1 MTCETIMPATS
12 ISVLKKLLV
21 LLEGIKEI
29 ENMGIIEMMKFD
41 SEVSLSRGAWW
52 GWTLGLIVVQI
63 VVGIIL
69 AIASIFSDGMVDIV
83 SMIFTLMVVWIGIS
97 VSVGRLRDRGYTEI
111 MEFALRLILFPWG
124 LVECGFLAGQ
134 E

>member
-1 MTCETIMPATS
+1 MPATS
-12 ISVLKKLLV
+12 ICIIVDVLYLPQGV
-21 LLEGIKEI
+21 TEI
-29 ENMGIIEMMKFD
+29 ENMGIVEMMKFD

-52 GWTLGLIVVQI
+52 GWTLGLLVVQI
-63 VVGIIL
+63 VVGIVL
-69 AIASIFSDGMVDIV
+69 AIASFFSDGIVDIV

-111 MEFALRLILFPWG
+111 MEFALRMILFPWG
-124 LVECGFLAGQ
+124 LVECAFLAGQ

>member
-1 MTCETIMPATS
+1 MPATS

-124 LVECGFLAGQ
+124 FVECGFLAG
-134 E
+134 EE

>member
-1 MTCETIMPATS
+1 MPATS
-12 ISVLKKLLV
+12 IWVLRKLLI
-21 LLEGIKEI
+21 LLEGVKEI

-83 SMIFTLMVVWIGIS
+83 SMIFTLMVVWIVIS

-124 LVECGFLAGQ
+124 FVECGFLAGQ

>member
-1 MTCETIMPATS
+1 MPATS

-52 GWTLGLIVVQI
+52 GWTLGLIVVQV

>member
-1 MTCETIMPATS
+1 MPATS
-12 ISVLKKLLV
+12 ICVLRKLLI
-21 LLEGIKEI
+21 LLEGVKEI

-52 GWTLGLIVVQI
+52 GWTLGLIVVQV

-124 LVECGFLAGQ
+124 FVECGFLAG
-134 E
+134 EE

>member
-1 MTCETIMPATS
+1 MF
-12 ISVLKKLLV
+12 LLP
-21 LLEGIKEI
+21 EGVMEI
-29 ENMGIIEMMKFD
+29 GNMGIVEMMKFD

-52 GWTLGLIVVQI
+52 GWTLGLLVVQI

-69 AIASIFSDGMVDIV
+69 AIASIFSDGIVDIV
-83 SMIFTLMVVWIGIS
+83 SMIFTLMIVWIGIS

-111 MEFALRLILFPWG
+111 MEFALRMIVFPWG
-124 LVECGFLAGQ
+124 LVECAFLAGQ

>member
-1 MTCETIMPATS
+1 MPATS
-12 ISVLKKLLV
+12 IWVLRKLLI
-21 LLEGIKEI
+21 LLEGVKEI

-124 LVECGFLAGQ
+124 FVECGFLAG
-134 E
+134 EE

>member
-1 MTCETIMPATS
+1 MPATS

-111 MEFALRLILFPWG
+111 MEFVLRLILFPWG

>member
-1 MTCETIMPATS
+1 MPATS
-12 ISVLKKLLV
+12 ISVLRKLLI
-21 LLEGIKEI
+21 LLEGVKEI

-52 GWTLGLIVVQI
+52 GWTLGLIVVQV

>member
-1 MTCETIMPATS
+1 MPATS
-12 ISVLKKLLV
+12 ISVLRKLLI
-21 LLEGIKEI
+21 LLEGVKEI

-52 GWTLGLIVVQI
+52 GWTLGLIVVQV

-124 LVECGFLAGQ
+124 FVECGFLAG
-134 E
+134 EE

>member
-1 MTCETIMPATS
+1 MPATS
-12 ISVLKKLLV
+12 ILYEHKNIILP
-21 LLEGIKEI
+21 EGVMEI
-29 ENMGIIEMMKFD
+29 ENMGIVEMMKFD

-52 GWTLGLIVVQI
+52 GWTLGLIIVQI

-69 AIASIFSDGMVDIV
+69 TIASFFSDGIVDIV

-124 LVECGFLAGQ
+124 LVECAFLAG
-134 E
+134 EE

>member
-1 MTCETIMPATS
+1 MPATS
-12 ISVLKKLLV
+12 IWVLRKLLI
-21 LLEGIKEI
+21 LLEGVKEI

-52 GWTLGLIVVQI
+52 GWTLGLIVVQV

-124 LVECGFLAGQ
+124 FVECGFLAG
-134 E
+134 EE

>member
-1 MTCETIMPATS
+1 MPATS
-12 ISVLKKLLV
+12 IWVLRKLLI
-21 LLEGIKEI
+21 LLEGVKEI

-52 GWTLGLIVVQI
+52 GWTLGLIVVQV

>member
-1 MTCETIMPATS
+1 MPATS

-83 SMIFTLMVVWIGIS
+83 SMIFTLMVVWLVIS

>member
-1 MTCETIMPATS
+1 MPATS
-12 ISVLKKLLV
+12 IWVLRKLLI
-21 LLEGIKEI
+21 LLEGVKEI

-83 SMIFTLMVVWIGIS
+83 SMIFTLMVVWIVIS

>member
-1 MTCETIMPATS
+1 MPATS
-12 ISVLKKLLV
+12 IWVLRKLLI
-21 LLEGIKEI
+21 LLEGVKEI

-124 LVECGFLAGQ
+124 LVECAFLAS
-134 E
+134 EE

>member
-1 MTCETIMPATS
+1 MPATS
-12 ISVLKKLLV
+12 ISMNIEILF
-21 LLEGIKEI
+21 LLESVMEI
-29 ENMGIIEMMKFD
+29 ENMGIVEMMKFD
-41 SEVSLSRGAWW
+41 SEISLSRGAWW
-52 GWTLGLIVVQI
+52 GWTLGLIIVQI

-69 AIASIFSDGMVDIV
+69 AIASFFSDGIVDIV

-111 MEFALRLILFPWG
+111 VEFALRLILFPWG
-124 LVECGFLAGQ
+124 LVECAFLAGQ

>member
-1 MTCETIMPATS
+1 MPATS

-52 GWTLGLIVVQI
+52 GWTLGLIVVQV

-124 LVECGFLAGQ
+124 FVECGFLAG
-134 E
+134 EE

>member
-1 MTCETIMPATS
+1 MPATS
-12 ISVLKKLLV
+12 IWLLKKLLV

-29 ENMGIIEMMKFD
+29 ENMGIIGMMKFD

-69 AIASIFSDGMVDIV
+69 AIASFFSEGMVDIV

>member
-1 MTCETIMPATS
+1 M
-12 ISVLKKLLV
+12 LRKLLI
-21 LLEGIKEI
+21 LLEGVKEI

-52 GWTLGLIVVQI
+52 GWTLGLIVVQV

-124 LVECGFLAGQ
+124 FVECGFLAG
-134 E
+134 EE

>member
-1 MTCETIMPATS
+1 MPATS
-12 ISVLKKLLV
+12 ILYEHKNIILP
-21 LLEGIKEI
+21 EGVMEI
-29 ENMGIIEMMKFD
+29 ENMGIVEMMKFD

-52 GWTLGLIVVQI
+52 GWTLGLIIVQI

-69 AIASIFSDGMVDIV
+69 TIASFFSDGIVDIV

-111 MEFALRLILFPWG
+111 VEFALRLILFPWG
-124 LVECGFLAGQ
+124 LVECAFLAGQ

>member
-1 MTCETIMPATS
+1 VPATS
-12 ISVLKKLLV
+12 ISIIVEMFLLP
-21 LLEGIKEI
+21 EGVMEI
-29 ENMGIIEMMKFD
+29 ENMGIVEMMKFD

-52 GWTLGLIVVQI
+52 GWTLGLLVVQI

-69 AIASIFSDGMVDIV
+69 AIASIFSDGIVDIV
-83 SMIFTLMVVWIGIS
+83 SMIFTLMIVWIGIS

-111 MEFALRLILFPWG
+111 MEFALRMIVFPWG
-124 LVECGFLAGQ
+124 LVECAFLAGQ

>member
-1 MTCETIMPATS
+1 MPATS

-83 SMIFTLMVVWIGIS
+83 SMIFTLMVVWIVIS

>member
-1 MTCETIMPATS
+1 MPATS
-12 ISVLKKLLV
+12 ICVLRKLLV
-21 LLEGIKEI
+21 LLEGVKEI
-29 ENMGIIEMMKFD
+29 ENMGIIGMMKFD

-69 AIASIFSDGMVDIV
+69 AIASIFGEGMLDIV

>member
-1 MTCETIMPATS
+1 MPATS
-12 ISVLKKLLV
+12 IWVLRKLSI
-21 LLEGIKEI
+21 LLEGVKEI

-52 GWTLGLIVVQI
+52 GWTLGLIVVQV

-124 LVECGFLAGQ
+124 FVECGFLAG
-134 E
+134 EE

>member
-1 MTCETIMPATS
+1 MPATS
-12 ISVLKKLLV
+12 ICVLGKLLV
-21 LLEGIKEI
+21 LLEGVKEI
-29 ENMGIIEMMKFD
+29 ENMGIVEMMKFD

-83 SMIFTLMVVWIGIS
+83 SMIFTLMVVWLVIS

>member
-1 MTCETIMPATS
+1 MPATS
-12 ISVLKKLLV
+12 ICVLGKLLV
-21 LLEGIKEI
+21 LLEGVKEI
-29 ENMGIIEMMKFD
+29 ENMGIVEMMKFD

-83 SMIFTLMVVWIGIS
+83 SMIFTLMVVWLVIS

-111 MEFALRLILFPWG
+111 MEFVLRLILFPWG

>member
-1 MTCETIMPATS
+1 MPATS
-12 ISVLKKLLV
+12 ILVLRKLLI
-21 LLEGIKEI
+21 LLEGVKEI
-29 ENMGIIEMMKFD
+29 KNMGIIEMMKFD

-52 GWTLGLIVVQI
+52 GWTLGLIVVQV

-124 LVECGFLAGQ
+124 FVECGFLAG
-134 E
+134 EE

>member
-1 MTCETIMPATS
+1 MPATS

-29 ENMGIIEMMKFD
+29 ENMGIIGMMKFD

-69 AIASIFSDGMVDIV
+69 AIASFFSDGMVDIV

-111 MEFALRLILFPWG
+111 MEFVLRLILFPWG